1 MSATNIKSNQLQP
14 AHAHPNRNTQPLGA
28 PLNPHKLTITT
39 AELGPG
45 HTIVTVLCDGGSK
58 YLDKCFSPA
67 WLKAQGLEEA
77 AAVDASRDHA
87 DFVG

>member
-1 MSATNIKSNQLQP
+1 
-14 AHAHPNRNTQPLGA
+14 
-28 PLNPHKLTITT
+28 
-39 AELGPG
+39 
-45 HTIVTVLCDGGSK
+45 VTVLCDGGSK